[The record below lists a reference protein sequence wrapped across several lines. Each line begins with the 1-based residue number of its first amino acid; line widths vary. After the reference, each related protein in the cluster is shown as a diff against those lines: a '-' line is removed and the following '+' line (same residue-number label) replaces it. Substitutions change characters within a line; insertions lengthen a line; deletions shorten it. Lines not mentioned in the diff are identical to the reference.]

1 MTKVKQTKNVGPKVG
16 TKLGGNIM
24 ETEVKQ
30 TTEEIKTE
38 KVGFGTKAWSWVK
51 KNKGVL
57 IAAGVGVAAGVYIA
71 NRNGDDD
78 SDDVLELTYDL
89 EDETFKYDAGYSN
102 EDEEA

>member
-1 MTKVKQTKNVGPKVG
+1 MKKVKQTNVG
-16 TKLGGNIM
+16 TKVEQLGGNIM

-71 NRNGDDD
+71 NRNGDND

-89 EDETFKYDAGYSN
+89 EDETFKYDEGYSN

>member
-1 MTKVKQTKNVGPKVG
+1 
-16 TKLGGNIM
+16 M

-38 KVGFGTKAWSWVK
+38 KVGFGTKVMSWVK

-71 NRNGDDD
+71 NRNGDD
-78 SDDVLELTYDL
+78 VLELTYDL
-89 EDETFKYDAGYSN
+89 EDETFKYDEGYSN

>member
-1 MTKVKQTKNVGPKVG
+1 MNKVKQTKNVETKVEQ
-16 TKLGGNIM
+16 LGGNIM

-71 NRNGDDD
+71 NRNGEDD

>member
-1 MTKVKQTKNVGPKVG
+1 MSKVKQRKNVGTKVAQ
-16 TKLGGNIM
+16 LGGNIM

-30 TTEEIKTE
+30 TTEEVKTE
-38 KVGFGTKAWSWVK
+38 KVGFGAKAWSWVK

-71 NRNGDDD
+71 NRNGEDD
-78 SDDVLELTYDL
+78 SDVLELTYDL
-89 EDETFKYDAGYSN
+89 EDETFKYDEGYSN

>member
-1 MTKVKQTKNVGPKVG
+1 MKKVKQANVETKVEQ
-16 TKLGGNIM
+16 LGGNIM

-78 SDDVLELTYDL
+78 SDVLELTYDL
-89 EDETFKYDAGYSN
+89 EDETFKYDAEYSN

>member
-1 MTKVKQTKNVGPKVG
+1 MKKVKQTNVG
-16 TKLGGNIM
+16 TKVEQLGGDIM

-30 TTEEIKTE
+30 TTEEIKTD

-89 EDETFKYDAGYSN
+89 EDETFKYDEGYSN

>member
-1 MTKVKQTKNVGPKVG
+1 MKKVKQTNVETKVEQ
-16 TKLGGNIM
+16 LGGDIM

-71 NRNGDDD
+71 NRNGEDD
-78 SDDVLELTYDL
+78 SDVLELTYDL
-89 EDETFKYDAGYSN
+89 EDETFKYDEGYSN

>member
-1 MTKVKQTKNVGPKVG
+1 MKKVKQTKNVETKVEQ
-16 TKLGGNIM
+16 LGGNIM

-71 NRNGDDD
+71 NRNGEDD

>member
-1 MTKVKQTKNVGPKVG
+1 MKQVKQTKNVGTKVEQ
-16 TKLGGNIM
+16 LGGNIM

-30 TTEEIKTE
+30 ITEEIKTE

-78 SDDVLELTYDL
+78 SDVLELTYDL
-89 EDETFKYDAGYSN
+89 EDETFKYDEGYSN

>member
-1 MTKVKQTKNVGPKVG
+1 MTKGKQTKNVGIKVAQ
-16 TKLGGNIM
+16 LGGNIM

-71 NRNGDDD
+71 NRNGEDD
-78 SDDVLELTYDL
+78 SDVLELTYDL
-89 EDETFKYDAGYSN
+89 EDETFKYDEGYSN

>member
-1 MTKVKQTKNVGPKVG
+1 MKKVKQTNVETKVEQ
-16 TKLGGNIM
+16 LGGDIM

-71 NRNGDDD
+71 NRESEDD
-78 SDDVLELTYDL
+78 SDTLELTYDL

>member
-1 MTKVKQTKNVGPKVG
+1 MTKVKKQNKVG
-16 TKLGGNIM
+16 TKVEQLGGNIM

-89 EDETFKYDAGYSN
+89 EDETFKYDAGYST

>member
-1 MTKVKQTKNVGPKVG
+1 MKKVKQTNVG
-16 TKLGGNIM
+16 TKVEQLGGNIM

>member
-1 MTKVKQTKNVGPKVG
+1 MKKVKQTNVG
-16 TKLGGNIM
+16 TKVEQLGGNIM

-71 NRNGDDD
+71 NRNGDD
-78 SDDVLELTYDL
+78 VLELTYDL
-89 EDETFKYDAGYSN
+89 EDETFKYDEGYSN

>member
-1 MTKVKQTKNVGPKVG
+1 MTKGKQTKNVGIKVAQ
-16 TKLGGNIM
+16 LGGNIM

-71 NRNGDDD
+71 NRNGEDN
-78 SDDVLELTYDL
+78 SDVLELTYDL
-89 EDETFKYDAGYSN
+89 EDETFKYDEGYSN

>member
-1 MTKVKQTKNVGPKVG
+1 MKKVKQTNVG
-16 TKLGGNIM
+16 TKVAQLGGNIM

>member
-1 MTKVKQTKNVGPKVG
+1 MKKVKQTNVG
-16 TKLGGNIM
+16 TKVEQLGGNIM

-30 TTEEIKTE
+30 ATEEIKTE

-71 NRNGDDD
+71 NRESEDD
-78 SDDVLELTYDL
+78 SDTLELTYDL

>member
-1 MTKVKQTKNVGPKVG
+1 MKKVKQTNVG
-16 TKLGGNIM
+16 TKVAQLGGNIM

-38 KVGFGTKAWSWVK
+38 KVGFGTKVVSWVK
-51 KNKGVL
+51 KNKAVL

-78 SDDVLELTYDL
+78 SDVLELTYDL
-89 EDETFKYDAGYSN
+89 KDETFKYDEGYSN

>member
-1 MTKVKQTKNVGPKVG
+1 MKKVKQTKNVGTKVEQ
-16 TKLGGNIM
+16 LGGNIM

-78 SDDVLELTYDL
+78 SDVLELTYDL
-89 EDETFKYDAGYSN
+89 EDETFKYDEGYSN

>member
-1 MTKVKQTKNVGPKVG
+1 MKQVKQTKNVGTKVEQ
-16 TKLGGNIM
+16 LGGNIM

-71 NRNGDDD
+71 NRESKDD
-78 SDDVLELTYDL
+78 SDVLELTYDL

>member
-1 MTKVKQTKNVGPKVG
+1 
-16 TKLGGNIM
+16 M

-71 NRNGDDD
+71 NRDREDD
-78 SDDVLELTYDL
+78 SETLELTYDL
-89 EDETFKYDAGYSN
+89 EDDTFKYDAGYSN

>member
-1 MTKVKQTKNVGPKVG
+1 MKQVKQTNVG
-16 TKLGGNIM
+16 TKVEQLGGNIM

-30 TTEEIKTE
+30 TTEEIKTD
-38 KVGFGTKAWSWVK
+38 KVGFGSKAWSWVK

-89 EDETFKYDAGYSN
+89 EDETFKYDEGYSN

>member
-1 MTKVKQTKNVGPKVG
+1 MKQVKQTKNVGTKVEQ
-16 TKLGGNIM
+16 LGGNIM

-30 TTEEIKTE
+30 TTEEIKTD

-89 EDETFKYDAGYSN
+89 EDETFKYDEVYSN

>member
-1 MTKVKQTKNVGPKVG
+1 MKKVKQTNVETKVEQ
-16 TKLGGNIM
+16 LGGNIM

-71 NRNGDDD
+71 NRESDDD
-78 SDDVLELTYDL
+78 SDTLELTYDL

>member
-1 MTKVKQTKNVGPKVG
+1 MKKVKQAKVETKVEQ
-16 TKLGGNIM
+16 LGGDIM

-71 NRNGDDD
+71 NRESDDD
-78 SDDVLELTYDL
+78 SETLELTYDL
-89 EDETFKYDAGYSN
+89 EDDTFKYDAGYSN

>member
-1 MTKVKQTKNVGPKVG
+1 MKKVKQANVKTKVEQ
-16 TKLGGNIM
+16 LGGNIM

-89 EDETFKYDAGYSN
+89 EDETFKYDEGYSN

>member
-1 MTKVKQTKNVGPKVG
+1 MKKVIQTNVG
-16 TKLGGNIM
+16 TKVEQLGGNIM

-38 KVGFGTKAWSWVK
+38 KVGFGTKVMSWVK

-71 NRNGDDD
+71 NRNGEDD
-78 SDDVLELTYDL
+78 SDVLELTYDL

>member
-1 MTKVKQTKNVGPKVG
+1 MKKVKQANVETKVEQ
-16 TKLGGNIM
+16 LGGDIM

-71 NRNGDDD
+71 NRESDDD
-78 SDDVLELTYDL
+78 NDTLELTYDL

>member
-1 MTKVKQTKNVGPKVG
+1 MTKGKQTKNVGIKVAQ
-16 TKLGGNIM
+16 LGGNIM

-38 KVGFGTKAWSWVK
+38 KVGFGSKAWSWVK

-71 NRNGDDD
+71 NRNGEDD
-78 SDDVLELTYDL
+78 SDVLELTYDL
-89 EDETFKYDAGYSN
+89 EDETFKYDEGYSN

>member
-1 MTKVKQTKNVGPKVG
+1 MTKVKKTKKVE
-16 TKLGGNIM
+16 TKVEQLGGDIM

-38 KVGFGTKAWSWVK
+38 KVGFGAKAISWVK
-51 KNKGVL
+51 KNKTVL

-71 NRNGDDD
+71 NRNGEDD

-102 EDEEA
+102 EEEEA

>member
-1 MTKVKQTKNVGPKVG
+1 M
-16 TKLGGNIM
+16 
-24 ETEVKQ
+24 
-30 TTEEIKTE
+30 
-38 KVGFGTKAWSWVK
+38 SWVK

-89 EDETFKYDAGYSN
+89 EDETFKYDEGYSN

>member
-1 MTKVKQTKNVGPKVG
+1 MKKVKQTNVETKVEQ
-16 TKLGGNIM
+16 LGGDIM

-71 NRNGDDD
+71 NRESDDD
-78 SDDVLELTYDL
+78 SDTLELTYDL

>member
-1 MTKVKQTKNVGPKVG
+1 MKKVKQTNVG
-16 TKLGGNIM
+16 TKVAQLGGNIM

-89 EDETFKYDAGYSN
+89 EDETFKYDEGYSN

>member
-1 MTKVKQTKNVGPKVG
+1 MKKVKQANVETKVEQ
-16 TKLGGNIM
+16 LGGDIM

-71 NRNGDDD
+71 NRESNDD
-78 SDDVLELTYDL
+78 SDTLELTYDL

>member
-1 MTKVKQTKNVGPKVG
+1 MKKVKQTNVETKVEQ
-16 TKLGGNIM
+16 LGGDIM

-71 NRNGDDD
+71 NRESDDD
-78 SDDVLELTYDL
+78 SDVLELTYDL

>member
-1 MTKVKQTKNVGPKVG
+1 MTKVKKTKNVGTKVEQ
-16 TKLGGNIM
+16 LGGNIM

-71 NRNGDDD
+71 NRESNDD
-78 SDDVLELTYDL
+78 SDTLELTYDL

>member
-1 MTKVKQTKNVGPKVG
+1 MTKSKKQNKVG
-16 TKLGGNIM
+16 TKVEQLGGDIM

-71 NRNGDDD
+71 NRNSEDD

-89 EDETFKYDAGYSN
+89 EDETFKYDEGYSN

>member
-1 MTKVKQTKNVGPKVG
+1 MKKVKQTNVETKVEQ
-16 TKLGGNIM
+16 LGGDIM

-71 NRNGDDD
+71 NRNGEDD
-78 SDDVLELTYDL
+78 SDVLELTYDL

>member
-1 MTKVKQTKNVGPKVG
+1 MKQVKQTKNVGTKVEQ
-16 TKLGGNIM
+16 LGGNIM

-57 IAAGVGVAAGVYIA
+57 IAAGVGVAAGVLIA

-89 EDETFKYDAGYSN
+89 EDETFKYDEGYSN
-102 EDEEA
+102 EDGEA

>member
-1 MTKVKQTKNVGPKVG
+1 MNKVKQTKNVETKVEQ
-16 TKLGGNIM
+16 LGGNIM

-30 TTEEIKTE
+30 TTEEVKTE
-38 KVGFGTKAWSWVK
+38 KVGFGAKAWSWVK

-89 EDETFKYDAGYSN
+89 EDETFKYDEGYSN